1 MDLKIYVQKI
11 EEFPMALKPNNW
23 MGARSQQMSHDQAY
37 AAGIDEGLR
46 SYMLKVYNYMCIGL
60 GLTGAVAF
68 ATSTSPVMLQTIYG
82 SGLQW
87 IVMLAPIGLVF
98 FLAARVHA
106 LRASTAQAL
115 FWVYAGLMGLS
126 LAYVFV
132 AYTGESVAR
141 VFFITAGAFAG
152 LSLFGYTTKRNLSGM
167 GSFLIMGVIGL
178 LIAMVVNIF
187 LESSALQF
195 GISVLGVLI
204 FAGLTAYDTQ
214 KIKSIYVESDGSAVA
229 EKKAIMGALTLY
241 LDFINMF
248 IFLLHIFGN
257 RE

>member
-1 MDLKIYVQKI
+1 
-11 EEFPMALKPNNW
+11 MALGPDNRVNL
-23 MGARSQQMSHDQAY
+23 RTQQMSGDQAY
-37 AAGIDEGLR
+37 AADVDVGLR
-46 SYMLKVYNYMCIGL
+46 AYMLKVYNYMCIGL

-68 ATSTSPVMLQTIYG
+68 ATSTSPTMMQTIYG
-82 SGLQW
+82 TPLQW
-87 IVMLAPIGLVF
+87 VVMLAPIGLVF
-98 FLAARVHA
+98 FLAAKVHSMK
-106 LRASTAQAL
+106 ASTAQTL
-115 FWVYAGLMGLS
+115 FWVYAGSMGLS
-126 LAYVFV
+126 LAYIFAV
-132 AYTGESVAR
+132 YTGESVAR

-152 LSLFGYTTKRNLSGM
+152 LSLYGYTTKKDLSGM

-187 LESSALQF
+187 LESSAMQF
-195 GISVLGVLI
+195 AISVLGVLI

-214 KIKSIYVESDGSAVA
+214 KIKSIYLESDGSAVA

-248 IFLLHIFGN
+248 IFLLHLFGN

>member
-1 MDLKIYVQKI
+1 
-11 EEFPMALKPNNW
+11 MALGPNNRLD
-23 MGARSQQMSHDQAY
+23 MRTQQMSHDQAY

-46 SYMLKVYNYMCIGL
+46 AYMLKVYNYMCIGL

-68 ATSTSPVMLQTIYG
+68 ATSTSPTMMQTIYG
-82 SGLQW
+82 TPLQW
-87 IVMLAPIGLVF
+87 VVMLAPIGLVF
-98 FLAARVHA
+98 FLAAKVQSMK
-106 LRASTAQAL
+106 ASTAQTL
-115 FWVYAGLMGLS
+115 FWVYAGSMGLS
-126 LAYVFV
+126 LAYVFAV
-132 AYTGESVAR
+132 YTGESVAR

-152 LSLFGYTTKRNLSGM
+152 LSLYGYTTKRNLSGM

-178 LIAMVVNIF
+178 LIAIVVNIF

-195 GISVLGVLI
+195 AISVLGVLI

-214 KIKSIYVESDGSAVA
+214 KIKSIYVESDGTAVA

-248 IFLLHIFGN
+248 IFLLHLFGN